1 MKKPDTLNEPEV
13 LKHVKAKTFDMKEHK
28 MTKWDAG
35 QALVNCVECLNDH
48 ENDLKNG
55 GFTEQADIVKNA
67 RLQIGS
73 AFNKMQTDVFRLPS
87 LEQP

>member
-1 MKKPDTLNEPEV
+1 LDNGNSLR
-13 LKHVKAKTFDMKEHK
+13 HVKAKTFNMKEHK

-35 QALVNCVECLNDH
+35 QALVKCAECLQDH
-48 ENDLKNG
+48 ENDLKDG
-55 GFTEQADIVKNA
+55 GFTDQSDIVKNA
-67 RLQIGS
+67 RLKIGS